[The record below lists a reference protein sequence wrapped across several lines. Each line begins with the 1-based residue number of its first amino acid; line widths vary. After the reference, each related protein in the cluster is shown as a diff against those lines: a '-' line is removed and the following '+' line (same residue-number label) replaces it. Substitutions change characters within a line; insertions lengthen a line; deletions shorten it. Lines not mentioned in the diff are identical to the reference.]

1 MGDEQEKW
9 RRALL
14 KKLRGAAGV
23 KARIDAGDGASLQ
36 RSQLAK
42 GTASAVANLVAR
54 CVEAGLARDGPEIAE
69 ALAAGADGGIVAMAA
84 ANARGPDGE
93 PGARARRKRERAAA
107 LAAASSQSGGG
118 GGGEDAKR
126 TRLDD
131 GDRARGSKRASG
143 ECKRATWALHALAKA
158 PDADPASVAVAAKA
172 LTAVL
177 RDSKHGA
184 ASMDAL
190 LASVALYAAAKL
202 RSSARVAEGVDDAAD
217 ARRELR
223 ACASRVAARV
233 DAQLCGRVDARGA
246 SSALWALAT
255 LASFRGEAGV
265 GERERHAATRALVG
279 ALSTRPELRAAFNA
293 RDAANALWGCAK
305 ARVGLSD
312 EITTRLASAVS
323 GSAPGSAPP
332 GERGANAVEASMAL
346 WALASMRGD
355 GTIGARPAR
364 LAATGIV
371 RRLAESVTVGPT
383 STEVDQHRIVANA
396 SWAAAKLSERVAGV
410 ESEGEGEGEGDDPA
424 KSSEFDA
431 AATGLLRR
439 FAAAAVAAGPAFQ
452 LESPRA
458 AAQLVAALRPS
469 LLGAARVGTPRD
481 DADDDD
487 VAAMSILV
495 HRGLRSCF
503 ARGREEMEKEARGKG
518 RAGANGAT
526 VRKHPEHIQK
536 PSSDD
541 LAAFCDA
548 AEALV
553 GLGVRVDAGYFRSA
567 VAAACTGGPTALGWR
582 EAGRLE
588 HCVFSVLGLGPV
600 AATVTARRGSHRGG
614 RGADGVPSGDDVA
627 AAERLLRRGAAAADA
642 ANDTRLA
649 METAAADALLAVPGP
664 DGPVASG
671 GGGGGGRML
680 CVDDTHRLLS
690 RTLRERGGWSVTN
703 WNRFSRKDRRGAP
716 RPPAGAAFDAAT
728 VRLPPTKAA
737 FAMALV
743 AVAARLRAGG
753 VAWIYGAD
761 REGIR
766 GCETDG
772 LPDGTFEDVRVVHAV
787 DHGAGGIE
795 GVDDRGGAHVEDST
809 GSFAVLRCVRTDKP
823 MTPRDEDLLENF
835 KRVGGLDVR
844 LGDDVH
850 AFERWVTYPGLFA
863 GGGLDVMT
871 AFLLETMTRSSDGW
885 LGASLRGE
893 PGGKEAFS
901 ALDFCSGSGTI
912 AACVRRLA
920 PSARLTLLDADAV
933 AMCAAREN
941 LGTSASVGVDS
952 SSDVG
957 CPSVHLPAAY
967 ALGDGWTGLSD
978 DERFDL
984 IVSNPPV
991 HLGLRPEFTVLRSM
1005 CAGFDA
1011 RLRPGGEAWFVAQRY
1026 VPVAGICA
1034 GIGGLAADVARVCAN
1049 DKFAVW
1055 SVRKPHG
1062 KEGEEDGSSEMKAPK
1077 KEKKEKKEK
1086 KAKKEKKEK
1095 KEKKAS

>member
-131 GDRARGSKRASG
+131 GDRARGSSARAASASAPPGRSTPSPRRPTPTRHPSRSPRRRSQLCCEIRSTARRRWTRCSRPSRCTPPRSSDRARASRKG
-143 ECKRATWALHALAKA
+143 WTTPPTRDASCARA
-158 PDADPASVAVAAKA
+158 P
-172 LTAVL
+172 
-177 RDSKHGA
+177 A
-184 ASMDAL
+184 AS
-190 LASVALYAAAKL
+190 
-202 RSSARVAEGVDDAAD
+202 R
-217 ARRELR
+217 
-223 ACASRVAARV
+223 ARV
-233 DAQLCGRVDARGA
+233 DARLCGRVDARGA

-410 ESEGEGEGEGDDPA
+410 EGEGEGEGEGEDPA

-487 VAAMSILV
+487 VVAAMSILV

-526 VRKHPEHIQK
+526 VRKHPERIQK

-627 AAERLLRRGAAAADA
+627 AAERLLRPGAPPRRMRRTIPGWRWRRQPR
-642 ANDTRLA
+642 TRS
-649 METAAADALLAVPGP
+649 LAVPGP

-671 GGGGGGRML
+671 RRRRRRRADALRRRHAPFTVSNASRARRVERDELEQILEEGPAGRAAAAGGR
-680 CVDDTHRLLS
+680 
-690 RTLRERGGWSVTN
+690 G
-703 WNRFSRKDRRGAP
+703 
-716 RPPAGAAFDAAT
+716 
-728 VRLPPTKAA
+728 
-737 FAMALV
+737 
-743 AVAARLRAGG
+743 
-753 VAWIYGAD
+753 
-761 REGIR
+761 
-766 GCETDG
+766 
-772 LPDGTFEDVRVVHAV
+772 
-787 DHGAGGIE
+787 
-795 GVDDRGGAHVEDST
+795 
-809 GSFAVLRCVRTDKP
+809 
-823 MTPRDEDLLENF
+823 
-835 KRVGGLDVR
+835 
-844 LGDDVH
+844 
-850 AFERWVTYPGLFA
+850 
-863 GGGLDVMT
+863 
-871 AFLLETMTRSSDGW
+871 
-885 LGASLRGE
+885 
-893 PGGKEAFS
+893 
-901 ALDFCSGSGTI
+901 
-912 AACVRRLA
+912 VRR
-920 PSARLTLLDADAV
+920 R
-933 AMCAAREN
+933 
-941 LGTSASVGVDS
+941 
-952 SSDVG
+952 
-957 CPSVHLPAAY
+957 
-967 ALGDGWTGLSD
+967 
-978 DERFDL
+978 
-984 IVSNPPV
+984 
-991 HLGLRPEFTVLRSM
+991 
-1005 CAGFDA
+1005 
-1011 RLRPGGEAWFVAQRY
+1011 
-1026 VPVAGICA
+1026 
-1034 GIGGLAADVARVCAN
+1034 
-1049 DKFAVW
+1049 
-1055 SVRKPHG
+1055 
-1062 KEGEEDGSSEMKAPK
+1062 DGSSSPHEGCVRDGLNRGRG
-1077 KEKKEKKEK
+1077 E
-1086 KAKKEKKEK
+1086 
-1095 KEKKAS
+1095 ASRRGRRVDLRRGSRGYPRVRDRRSSGRNVRGRSGGSRRRSRRGGDRGRRRPRRRARRGLHRFVRGAAMRADG

>member
-1 MGDEQEKW
+1 MGDEREKW

-23 KARIDAGDGASLQ
+23 KARVDAGGGASLQ
-36 RSQLAK
+36 RSQLAR

-54 CVEAGLARDGPEIAE
+54 CVEAGLARDGPEIAA

-177 RDSKHGA
+177 RDSKHG
-184 ASMDAL
+184 MDAL

-202 RSSARVAEGVDDAAD
+202 RSSARVAEGVADAAD

-233 DAQLCGRVDARGA
+233 DARLCGRVDARGA
-246 SSALWALAT
+246 ASALWALAT
-255 LASFRGEAGV
+255 LASSRGEAGV
-265 GERERHAATRALVG
+265 GERERRAATRALVG
-279 ALSTRPELRAAFNA
+279 ALSTRPELRAAFSA

-346 WALASMRGD
+346 WALASMAGD

-410 ESEGEGEGEGDDPA
+410 EGAGEGKDPA

-431 AATGLLRR
+431 AATGLLRK
-439 FAAAAVAAGPAFQ
+439 FAAAAVEAGPAFQ

-481 DADDDD
+481 ADDDD

-503 ARGREEMEKEARGKG
+503 AGGREEMEKEARGKG
-518 RAGANGAT
+518 RAGANGAMI
-526 VRKHPEHIQK
+526 RKHPERIQK

-567 VAAACTGGPTALGWR
+567 VAAACTGGPTAPGWR

-614 RGADGVPSGDDVA
+614 GGADGVPSGGADGVPSADDVA

-649 METAAADALLAVPGP
+649 METAAADVLLAVPGP

-671 GGGGGGRML
+671 DGGGGGRML
-680 CVDDTHRLLS
+680 CVDDAHRLLS

-737 FAMALV
+737 FAVALV

-787 DHGAGGIE
+787 DHGAGIE
-795 GVDDRGGAHVEDST
+795 GVDRGAHVEDST

-823 MTPRDEDLLENF
+823 MTRDEDLLENF

-952 SSDVG
+952 SSDAG

-1034 GIGGLAADVARVCAN
+1034 GIGGLAADVARACAN

-1055 SVRKPHG
+1055 SVRKPPG
-1062 KEGEEDGSSEMKAPK
+1062 KEGEGDGSLEMKAPK
-1077 KEKKEKKEK
+1077 KAKKEKKEK
-1086 KAKKEKKEK
+1086 KAKKAK